1 LTIDIELFKKNTHY
15 FNCTL
20 FSFNSLCKHRY
31 YFYGCLVYH
40 TDRPPMCFDV
50 YSALMSSVEADIQT
64 DIQILLKLPT
74 SAMPLCTT
82 TIENFP
88 PKTP

>member
-1 LTIDIELFKKNTHY
+1 
-15 FNCTL
+15 
-20 FSFNSLCKHRY
+20 
-31 YFYGCLVYH
+31 
-40 TDRPPMCFDV
+40 MCFDV
-50 YSALMSSVEADIQT
+50 YSAFMSSVEADIQT

-88 PKTP
+88 PETPWRTSISKSWYLTGFLL